1 MKITIKITHKEFRQ
15 LCKDFLADCEEFKK
29 SCKTTE
35 EYKARVKENEKDP
48 YYSKLFTATE
58 VVDDEEDEEIEGF
71 AEELDE
77 ELDEEEF

>member
-29 SCKTTE
+29 SCKSTE
-35 EYKARVKENEKDP
+35 EYKAKVKENEKDP

-58 VVDDEEDEEIEGF
+58 VVDDEEDEELEGF
-71 AEELDE
+71 AETLDKE
-77 ELDEEEF
+77 FEEEF